1 LRPASAV
8 DTATRRR
15 LSSHG
20 SLHAK
25 AIVIDRHWLLM
36 GSMNLDPR
44 SRRLNTEVALQTDSA
59 DIGGQLAALFDESV
73 TLDQV
78 WQVVL
83 ERPGDSKSAVA
94 WNGLVDGQPS
104 AEADEPGASAWRQ
117 WSATLLGWL
126 IDEELL

>member
-1 LRPASAV
+1 
-8 DTATRRR
+8 
-15 LSSHG
+15 
-20 SLHAK
+20 
-25 AIVIDRHWLLM
+25 M